1 MLTEGIVYKIKG
13 GMAHVRC
20 ARPESCDHCENSAI
34 CSKKETELRAYDPIG
49 VSVGDLV
56 EVETREDARSML
68 VISYIFLVPVAI
80 IFLSYFLFELYKYLA
95 FAGIVMF
102 VAYLIGLK
110 TIDKRF
116 DPQVRIVRIVEKNKD
131 VQIETLISEK
141 EVLN

>member
-1 MLTEGIVYKIKG
+1 MITQGIVYKIKG

-34 CSKKETELRAYDPIG
+34 CSKKETELRAYDSIG

-80 IFLSYFLFELYKYLA
+80 IFLTYLLFELNKYLA
-95 FAGIVMF
+95 FLGIFMF
-102 VAYLIGLK
+102 LAYLFGLK
-110 TIDKRF
+110 YMDKNF
-116 DPQVRIVRIVEKNKD
+116 DPQVKIIRIIEKKTED
-131 VQIETLISEK
+131 QSKSEK

>member
-13 GMAHVRC
+13 GTVLVRC

-34 CSKKETELRAYDPIG
+34 CSKKETELRAYDPVG

-56 EVETREDARSML
+56 GVGTREDTRSML

-80 IFLSYFLFELYKYLA
+80 IFLTYLLFELYKLLA

-102 VAYLIGLK
+102 AAYIVGLK
-110 TIDKRF
+110 FLDKNF
-116 DPQVRIVRIVEKNKD
+116 DPQVKIVRVIEKNKGE
-131 VQIETLISEK
+131 QCETSISEK
-141 EVLN
+141 EVSN